1 MIIRRYSL
9 SARDYFPPV
18 DHPLTPSFAASR
30 NAVAA
35 FCASLDGFFP
45 GKKNAARPN
54 RTTGVVMVNLNSD
67 ATPAAMSLVGTSHRG
82 GETLDMVVIAET
94 AGTATA
100 GTATAGTANGTAEAV
115 RGLSRLGV
123 RTADTILGIPETVVA
138 TRATNAA
145 TTEARPVMIQG
156 EAAGVGDP
164 AGKSKERQEQ
174 VMYA

>member
-1 MIIRRYSL
+1 MNSRVAVLMSENYNKSKKKPVPKPRPL
-9 SARDYFPPV
+9 NASARRKRPALV
-18 DHPLTPSFAASR
+18 
-30 NAVAA
+30 
-35 FCASLDGFFP
+35 